1 MQRHFDQELSRL
13 RERLL
18 RMAGTIETMIQA
30 CLSAIHNK
38 DAGELSAVFER
49 EQAVNQLHRELSEM
63 AVLLIARHQP
73 VADDLRFLVA
83 ALSIIANLE
92 RMGDLSVNLARKVMD
107 LVESTQP
114 DPLLDRLV
122 TMLETVQSMV
132 VGSVDAFV
140 RQDTSGAE
148 KVLQADDSVD
158 AARDE
163 MTRTVVDL
171 IPSDRGKSLA
181 YIESLLASRNIE
193 RIADHATN
201 VAEQVIYLVQGKDV
215 RHQIG
220 ESHEKPGSWRAV
232 RSIPPDG
239 APSTE
244 TPR

>member
-107 LVESTQP
+107 LVELTQP

-140 RQDTSGAE
+140 RQDTNSAE
-148 KVLQADDSVD
+148 KVLQSDDSVD

-171 IPSDRGKSLA
+171 IPADRAKSLS

-220 ESHEKPGSWRAV
+220 ESHEKPGSWRSV

-239 APSTE
+239 APTTE